1 MFHNL
6 TPRAQ
11 QVFVLAKSMALKLQQ
26 NYLGTEHLLLGLL
39 ELKQSIAVRVLQ
51 RMGLDVETV
60 HDALQKHMV
69 AGKHLV
75 EGVVHQDGSIPT
87 TDIPLTPRV
96 RQVLGLAEKVAH
108 ELNHPYVGTE
118 HLLLGILEEGDG
130 LGAKILKT
138 LDIDPE
144 ECRKEILSELAPDNV
159 EDNEDGEDVDE
170 DEEDKGI
177 VDNLYGTRLSLGKT
191 YTLRNFGIDLTAKAK
206 ENQLDPVIGRNKEI
220 DSVIQILC
228 RRTKHNP
235 VLIGEAGVGKTAV
248 VEGLSQR
255 IVQGE
260 VPEALLGKRVFILDL
275 ALMLSGTKYRGQF
288 EERLKNVMNEVKE
301 SKNIILFLDEL
312 HTIVGAGSSEG
323 SMDASNILKPALAR
337 GDVQCIGATTL
348 DEYRQ
353 HVEKDTAL
361 NRRFQAVLIEPS
373 SVQDTVE
380 ILRGLKSYYEKF
392 HNVHLS
398 DGVIR
403 KAVSLTDR
411 YVANRFFPDKA
422 IDLIDEAGAR
432 ARMKAVKQTFS
443 TKDIDD
449 ALKDA
454 ILKKSAAIKS
464 QKFEEAARWRDEEQA
479 LKREKETKMETWRQA
494 CHAHAVEVKEDLLQ
508 KIIFDWTGIPLD
520 WMGVKE
526 TKHCLNLDK
535 ALNRQIIGQEEAV
548 NVVCRALKRSK
559 VDMRDPIKPT
569 GSFLFLGPT
578 GVGKTHLV
586 KVLAEQIFGDRNAIV
601 QIDMSEYM
609 EKHTVARLIG
619 SPPGYVGYG
628 EGGQLTEAIRRKPY
642 SIILFDEIEKAHPDV
657 THILLQVL
665 EEGKLTDSVG
675 RTVDF
680 RNTILVMTSNVGAE
694 ALQKTMGLGF
704 NIPSKAIAFEQL
716 KEKVQEASKSA
727 FKPEFLN
734 RISDIV
740 VFRPLER
747 EHIQKVVDIEIKKIA
762 VRLQEKGI
770 ELFLSTD
777 AKQFLV
783 VKGFDDKYGA
793 RPLKR
798 AIERYVE
805 DVLADALLEHK
816 VKLGQKVIFDVDTQ
830 KDCLNFI
837 TTKVKKLADYG
848 KHVIK

>member
-69 AGKHLV
+69 AGKHLA
-75 EGVVHQDGSIPT
+75 EGVVHQDGSMPT
-87 TDIPLTPRV
+87 MDIPLTPRV

-138 LDIDPE
+138 LDVDPE
-144 ECRKEILSELAPDNV
+144 ECRKEILSELAPESV
-159 EDNEDGEDVDE
+159 EDGEDSEDIDE
-170 DEEDKGI
+170 DEEDKG
-177 VDNLYGTRLSLGKT
+177 VLDNLYNTRSSSCKT

-206 ENQLDPVIGRNKEI
+206 EGQLDPVIGRNKEI
-220 DSVIQILC
+220 DNVVQILC

-235 VLIGEAGVGKTAV
+235 VLIGEAGVGKTAI

-255 IVQGE
+255 IVQGK
-260 VPEALLGKRVFILDL
+260 VPEALLSKRVFILDL

-353 HVEKDTAL
+353 HIEKDTAL
-361 NRRFQAVLIEPS
+361 NRRFQSVLIEPS
-373 SVQDTVE
+373 SIQDTVE
-380 ILRGLKSYYEKF
+380 ILKGLKSHYEKF

-398 DGVIR
+398 DGVIK
-403 KAVSLTDR
+403 KAVCLTDR
-411 YVANRFFPDKA
+411 YVADRFFPDKA

-432 ARMKAVKQTFS
+432 ARMQVVKQTFS
-443 TKDIDD
+443 AKDIED

-464 QKFEEAARWRDEEQA
+464 QKFEEAAHWRDEEQA
-479 LKREKETKMETWRQA
+479 LKHEKETKMETWRQA
-494 CHAHAVEVKEDLLQ
+494 CRAHVVEIKEDLLQ

-520 WMGVKE
+520 WMGPKE
-526 TKHCLNLDK
+526 TKHYLNLDK
-535 ALNRQIIGQEEAV
+535 ILNQQIIGQDEAV

-586 KVLAEQIFGDRNAIV
+586 KVLAERIFGDRNAIV

-609 EKHTVARLIG
+609 EKHAVARLIG

-665 EEGKLTDSVG
+665 EEGKLTDSGG

-694 ALQKTMGLGF
+694 ALQKTTGLGF
-704 NIPSKAIAFEQL
+704 NIPSRAIAFEQL

-747 EHIQKVVDIEIKKIA
+747 EHIQRIVEIEVKKIA

-770 ELFLSTD
+770 ALFLSID

-783 VKGFDDKYGA
+783 EKGFDNKYGA

-798 AIERYVE
+798 AIERYIE
-805 DVLADALLEHK
+805 DVLADALLERK
-816 VKLGQKVIFDVDTQ
+816 VKSGQKIIFDVDTQ
-830 KDCLNFI
+830 RDCLSFI
-837 TTKVKKLADYG
+837 TTKVKKLAYHG

>member
-75 EGVVHQDGSIPT
+75 EGVVHQDGSMPV

-138 LDIDPE
+138 LDVDPE
-144 ECRKEILSELAPDNV
+144 ECRKEILSELAPENV
-159 EDNEDGEDVDE
+159 EDNDEGEDVDDE
-170 DEEDKGI
+170 EEDKGG
-177 VDNLYGTRLSLGKT
+177 DNLYGPRLSSKT
-191 YTLRNFGIDLTAKAK
+191 HILRNFGIDLTTKAK
-206 ENQLDPVIGRNKEI
+206 EGQLDPVIGRNKEI
-220 DSVIQILC
+220 DSVVQVLC

-260 VPEALLGKRVFILDL
+260 VPETLLGKRVFILDL

-353 HVEKDTAL
+353 HIEKDTAL
-361 NRRFQAVLIEPS
+361 NRRFQSVLIEPS

-380 ILRGLKSYYEKF
+380 ILRGLKLHYEKF
-392 HNVHLS
+392 HNVRLS
-398 DGVIR
+398 DEVIK
-403 KAVSLTDR
+403 KAVGLADR
-411 YVANRFFPDKA
+411 YVADRFFPDKA
-422 IDLIDEAGAR
+422 IDLIDEAGSR
-432 ARMKAVKQTFS
+432 ARMQAVKQTFS
-443 TKDIDD
+443 AKGIEDT
-449 ALKDA
+449 LKDV

-464 QKFEEAARWRDEEQA
+464 QKFEEAAHWRDEEQA
-479 LKREKETKMETWRQA
+479 LKREKETKMEAWRQA
-494 CHAHAVEVKEDLLQ
+494 CRAHVVEVKEDLLQ

-520 WMGVKE
+520 WMGAKE
-526 TKHCLNLDK
+526 AKHCLNLDK
-535 ALNRQIIGQEEAV
+535 SLNQQVIGQDEAV
-548 NVVCRALKRSK
+548 NVVCRALKRSR

-586 KVLAEQIFGDRNAIV
+586 KVLAEQIFGDRNAVV

-747 EHIQKVVDIEIKKIA
+747 EHIQKIVEIEVKKIA
-762 VRLQEKGI
+762 GRLQEKGI
-770 ELFLSTD
+770 TLFLSTD

-783 VKGFDDKYGA
+783 EKGFDDKYGA

-805 DVLADALLEHK
+805 DALADALLEHK
-816 VKLGQKVIFDVDTQ
+816 VKLGQKVIFDVDAQ
-830 KDCLNFI
+830 KDCLGFI
-837 TTKVKKLADYG
+837 TTKVKKLAHHG